1 MRIFLFSLLL
11 FIANESRAQILF
23 AGNHIIEGYLG
34 MPNMARF
41 SSGINFFTSE
51 INTGEVSSFRG
62 IAPSG
67 IRYSYMISEN
77 LSFGFDLMYNSSN
90 ITIATT
96 DTIYNGITGQ
106 WTYQQSTNQTITN
119 RLRFHARMNFH
130 IPTGRPETDSYFG
143 VGIGSNNRWIKTYEN
158 DNFVQKL
165 KGSDA
170 SVLPFSMRLCYGF
183 RYFFGYNWGLS
194 GEVGL
199 GGPLLSIGAS
209 YKL

>member
-11 FIANESRAQILF
+11 FISNGSRTQILF

-34 MPNMARF
+34 LPNMARF
-41 SSGINFFTSE
+41 SGGINFFTSE
-51 INTGEVSSFRG
+51 INTGEVTKFRG

-67 IRYSYMISEN
+67 IRYSYMITEN

-90 ITIATT
+90 ITTATT
-96 DTIYNGITGQ
+96 DTIYNGITGE

-130 IPTGRPETDSYFG
+130 IPTGRPESDSYFG
-143 VGIGSNNRWIKTYEN
+143 VGIGSNNRWIKTFEN
-158 DNFVQKL
+158 DIFVEEL
-165 KGSDA
+165 EGSDA
-170 SVLPFSMRLCYGF
+170 SVLPFSMRICYGY
-183 RYFFGYNWGLS
+183 RYFFGYNWGIS

>member
-1 MRIFLFSLLL
+1 MI
-11 FIANESRAQILF
+11 IANGSRAQILF
-23 AGNHIIEGYLG
+23 AGNHVVEGYFG

-41 SSGINFFTSE
+41 SGGISLFTSE
-51 INTGEVSSFRG
+51 INTGEVTRFRG

-67 IRYSYMISEN
+67 VRYSYMITED

-90 ITIATT
+90 VTTSTT

-106 WTYQQSTNQTITN
+106 WTYQQSSNQIVTN

-130 IPTGRPETDSYFG
+130 IPTGRPESDSYFG
-143 VGIGSNNRWIKTYEN
+143 VGIGSNNRWINRYEN
-158 DNFVQKL
+158 NVL
-165 KGSDA
+165 VETLEGSKS
-170 SVLPFSMRLCYGF
+170 SVLPFSMRICYGY
-183 RYFFGYNWGLS
+183 RYFIGYNWGIS

-199 GGPLLSIGAS
+199 GGPLLSIGVS